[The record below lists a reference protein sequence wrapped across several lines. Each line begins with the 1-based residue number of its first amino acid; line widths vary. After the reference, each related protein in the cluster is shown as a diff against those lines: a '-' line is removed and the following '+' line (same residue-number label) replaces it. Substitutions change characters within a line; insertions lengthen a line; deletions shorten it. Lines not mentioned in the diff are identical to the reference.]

1 MHHSLGLS
9 PYTVVMRKRWKV
21 VWYNVLGDV
30 IREDR
35 YLTRRAAERARRESA
50 PPVWLPNLYSSIA
63 EKV

>member
-1 MHHSLGLS
+1 LGLS
-9 PYTVVMRKRWKV
+9 LYTAAMRKRWRV
-21 VWYNVLGDV
+21 VWYNVLGET
-30 IREDR
+30 IREDT